1 MENLDTVLYYVDRE
15 ILREVHATPRESWE
29 DFLLNDYWLLRYDW
43 IKKTL
48 QLLKSFFIYYARH
61 NYFS

>member
-29 DFLLNDYWLLRYDW
+29 DFLLNDYWLIIYDW

-48 QLLKSFFIYYARH
+48 QL
-61 NYFS
+61 